1 MKYSFKI
8 FISFLALCLVLFLM
22 SSCLPGPNEMRGVP
36 DEGGRVAGFWRG
48 LWHGLLAPITFI
60 ISVFSQKVNFYE
72 VHNNGF
78 WYNLGFVLGA
88 GLFLNGGI
96 LGSRRARRARKKQI

>member
-1 MKYSFKI
+1 MALLIVVLLLIAF
-8 FISFLALCLVLFLM
+8 FLL
-22 SSCLPGPNEMRGVP
+22 SCLPGPNDLQGAP
-36 DEGGRVAGFWRG
+36 DKEGKIAGFWRG
-48 LWHGLLAPITFI
+48 LWHGLLAPITFL
-60 ISVFSQKVNFYE
+60 ISIFSQKVNFYE

-96 LGSRRARRARKKQI
+96 LGSWKARRARKKRI